1 MHTNYH
7 VAKQN
12 KDRKPFD
19 IGRLGRQGAI
29 RQKKGEVHEMYGHKF
44 VAQQFYNIIRCALCG
59 DFLKYAA
66 GMQCSDCKYTCH
78 KKCYPK
84 VVTKCIIQSNN
95 ETDPEEEKINHRIP
109 HRFEPFS
116 NMGGNW
122 CCHCGQMLP
131 FGRKNCKKCTGNH
144 IVLGY
149 TSSIHY

>member
-1 MHTNYH
+1 LLIKI

-44 VAQQFYNIIRCALCG
+44 IAQQFYNIVRCALCG

-84 VVTKCIIQSNN
+84 IVTKCIIQSNN

-131 FGRKNCKKCTGNH
+131 FGKKNCKKCTGSYKVPGNF
-144 IVLGY
+144 
-149 TSSIHY
+149 